1 MARQID
7 IRPRETGAF
16 LGQFYAA
23 LEPDEVRQH
32 LTAQGMRAFAE
43 DVGIYSPEMNDPH
56 ETPFHDRPDVMVGDI
71 IPLEDAASQTILARE
86 EGGHTRHPLGAAGGR
101 AFHEHSHDVGTAE
114 GRRGHLPLAIQAASM
129 ATLKGAV
136 GCVSRN
142 HAALRVAVSLG
153 VVRCGSGHKTMEG

>member
-43 DVGIYSPEMNDPH
+43 DLGIYIPEMNDPH
-56 ETPFHDRPDVMVGDI
+56 ETPFHDRPDVMVGGHQLLRRRRLSDH
-71 IPLEDAASQTILARE
+71 PGARI
-86 EGGHTRHPLGAAGGR
+86 GRPHPSSAQCCRGKGLPR
-101 AFHEHSHDVGTAE
+101 AQ
-114 GRRGHLPLAIQAASM
+114 P
-129 ATLKGAV
+129 
-136 GCVSRN
+136 
-142 HAALRVAVSLG
+142 
-153 VVRCGSGHKTMEG
+153 